1 MRIAGI
7 IVNYR
12 TPELT
17 LQVTTSLREEMRAFA
32 PFRIYVVDNA
42 SGDDSIPMFRDAS
55 TRDAWANEV
64 ELIAAPRNGG
74 FGYGINQAVRRGLAL
89 PEPPD
94 YFYVLNSD
102 AFVDRGS
109 LTRLVAFM
117 DSHPDAGL
125 AGSHIHGPD
134 GKTQVAAFRFPSI
147 LSELESS
154 ANFAPITQALRK
166 HVVSLPV
173 PDQDCE
179 VDWISGTSM
188 LIRRETFDR
197 AGFFDEGFFLYFEE
211 IDFCRTA
218 RKAGFKS
225 YFVADAPITHIG
237 AVSTGMIDETRRMP
251 SYWFDSRYRYF
262 RKHHGAMYAT
272 ACDLTRAAGMLVWHA
287 KERALRRP
295 GQTRPNMLHDLLAA
309 SWNNLRRS
317 AFGT

>member
-17 LQVTTSLREEMRAFA
+17 LEVTTSLRKEMKTLA

-42 SGDDSIPMFRDAS
+42 SGDSSIPLFKAAAA
-55 TRDAWANEV
+55 RDAWGDEV
-64 ELIAAPRNGG
+64 ELVEAPRNGG

-102 AFVDRGS
+102 AFVDPGS
-109 LTRLVAFM
+109 LGRLVSFM
-117 DSHPDAGL
+117 EGHSDAGL
-125 AGSHIHGPD
+125 AGSHIHGTD
-134 GKTQVAAFRFPSI
+134 GKTQVAAFRFPTI
-147 LSELESS
+147 LSEFESS
-154 ANFAPITQALRK
+154 ANFGPITQALRK

-173 PDQDCE
+173 PERDCE

-188 LIRRETFDR
+188 LIRRETFDK

-211 IDFCRTA
+211 IDFCLTA

-251 SYWFDSRYRYF
+251 SYWFDSRFRYF
-262 RKHHGAMYAT
+262 RKHHGAIYAT
-272 ACDLTRAAGMLVWHA
+272 ACDLTRAAGMLAWYA
-287 KERALRRP
+287 KEKALRRP
-295 GQTRPNMLHDLLAA
+295 GKTRPKMLRDLLAA
-309 SWNNLRRS
+309 SWKNLRRAS
-317 AFGT
+317 LGA